1 MAHTSVTG
9 CATDAHVVKMENNKD
24 VLRFT
29 SDYDGATAGSPLDT
43 VHFATGTLTPRAA
56 EALEAF
62 LHGPACHLEFAR
74 LVIDNPERLLASSP
88 GMVSAFAG
96 LTGLAYL
103 ELLGAGQHSRELL
116 RGLKAELVMVNLVM
130 IPVEEDLDE
139 EDEAWEETG
148 RNPIT
153 LLSNFQGTL
162 EGLIGEGTETLC
174 VEELTYPQC
183 YPNVKEVT
191 LEGVDIPVTTHY
203 VHAYPNLSNLRIR
216 TDPEEF
222 VELLEGGKR
231 EIGLRRQLNI
241 VEQLEYGCWPSL
253 NHCDST
259 LGTLY
264 VLGLQCHVRDLRI
277 LADIEGPSGMLGS
290 VLMDTRPTILT
301 LHQFRLGMLSSSGF
315 ASLMRG
321 PSVRQLKTLEI
332 TLILDE
338 DSGKDIG
345 IDAAFS
351 AMISALK
358 PLTISAF
365 GIMIICNF
373 PGPYPREAGVPVP
386 RISLTAEEEFLN
398 GLQLDELAER
408 ILHAVSSLQTVAVMM
423 VAHRTRGPAAA
434 ALGAHSG
441 TELRTY
447 KLAKAHGLL
456 PGSAPPTAGRTRFPD
471 WSNFWPL
478 PLIGVSYLAHIRYR
492 RYSPRRLPTL
502 TSMKLPEIYAFLAII
517 HAMEGAAGEL
527 KDEVMNDS
535 DLELIEK
542 VARRFKNDVFSNK
555 SFMETVDRFLDDGR
569 REYSRS
575 RHMYNHAASGGLLGK
590 LAWWH
595 DHIWSHE
602 ETWYRA
608 SVIWVTKLKPQDL
621 SLNDFDRCVTHLA
634 NTFEADDDFYYQDYA
649 LWAFIPFGVSIP
661 FAMAARWGQRRA
673 LSRVINGLQRLL
685 MWATLYPYN
694 MQQYQHYANLRKL
707 ENKHAIA
714 QRIRDVLGLDPLT
727 RKMVP

>member
-1 MAHTSVTG
+1 MAHTSVIG
-9 CATDAHVVKMENNKD
+9 CGTDARVVKLENNKD
-24 VLRFT
+24 VLRFI
-29 SDYDGATAGSPLDT
+29 SNYDGATAGSLLDT

-62 LHGPACHLEFAR
+62 LRGPARHLEIGR
-74 LVIDNPERLLASSP
+74 LVLDKPESLLASSP
-88 GMVSAFAG
+88 GMTSAFAG
-96 LTGLAYL
+96 LTDLAYL

-116 RGLKAELVMVNLVM
+116 RDMKAELVMVNLAM

-345 IDAAFS
+345 IDAAFVR
-351 AMISALK
+351 LC
-358 PLTISAF
+358 F
-365 GIMIICNF
+365 
-373 PGPYPREAGVPVP
+373 RV
-386 RISLTAEEEFLN
+386 
-398 GLQLDELAER
+398 
-408 ILHAVSSLQTVAVMM
+408 
-423 VAHRTRGPAAA
+423 
-434 ALGAHSG
+434 
-441 TELRTY
+441 LR
-447 KLAKAHGLL
+447 
-456 PGSAPPTAGRTRFPD
+456 S
-471 WSNFWPL
+471 
-478 PLIGVSYLAHIRYR
+478 
-492 RYSPRRLPTL
+492 
-502 TSMKLPEIYAFLAII
+502 
-517 HAMEGAAGEL
+517 
-527 KDEVMNDS
+527 
-535 DLELIEK
+535 
-542 VARRFKNDVFSNK
+542 
-555 SFMETVDRFLDDGR
+555 
-569 REYSRS
+569 
-575 RHMYNHAASGGLLGK
+575 
-590 LAWWH
+590 
-595 DHIWSHE
+595 
-602 ETWYRA
+602 
-608 SVIWVTKLKPQDL
+608 
-621 SLNDFDRCVTHLA
+621 C
-634 NTFEADDDFYYQDYA
+634 
-649 LWAFIPFGVSIP
+649 
-661 FAMAARWGQRRA
+661 
-673 LSRVINGLQRLL
+673 
-685 MWATLYPYN
+685 
-694 MQQYQHYANLRKL
+694 
-707 ENKHAIA
+707 
-714 QRIRDVLGLDPLT
+714 
-727 RKMVP
+727 